1 MGRISPPPPS
11 LFLKAEVPLP
21 FRRQVWGGVGRRSPL
36 QRSGSRY
43 TGERGVRRRRGSGDT
58 LPRPPPPARSPSE
71 QPSPTLRQGAGGGAK
86 GRPGSRRCPQR
97 LGSAKMARG
106 SAGSRCRFGGTGPGL
121 GRLPSAHS
129 RGPVGP
135 PPRPLGGRAHAQPSA
150 TTTTPGKG
158 ALTKGREAAG
168 RPAGGGAGS
177 PGAGRPQRFVG
188 ASRSRPAKGAGRR
201 DPSSLLRQA
210 AAPTHS
216 LCHPPSLSPSP
227 EATEPGRCPGSPP
240 TSPTPLPSSRQSSQ
254 SPISRDFAPDR
265 PDPARDST
273 TYACTPSRERANTFT
288 GRSLPRGPCP
298 NFCPAWLRSAG

>member
-1 MGRISPPPPS
+1 
-11 LFLKAEVPLP
+11 
-21 FRRQVWGGVGRRSPL
+21 
-36 QRSGSRY
+36 
-43 TGERGVRRRRGSGDT
+43 
-58 LPRPPPPARSPSE
+58 
-71 QPSPTLRQGAGGGAK
+71 
-86 GRPGSRRCPQR
+86 
-97 LGSAKMARG
+97 MARG

-135 PPRPLGGRAHAQPSA
+135 PSRPLGGRAHAQPSA

-216 LCHPPSLSPSP
+216 LCHPPSLYPSP

-240 TSPTPLPSSRQSSQ
+240 LPRHHSPPPDSHPSLRSREISRLTGPTSRETRLRTRARPHGSARIPSLGGVSRVAHAPTSVQPGFAQLAELLCHAGVRCIHFTLKSEKKELICSLSFFPLPK
-254 SPISRDFAPDR
+254 IR
-265 PDPARDST
+265 PRLT
-273 TYACTPSRERANTFT
+273 LRL
-288 GRSLPRGPCP
+288 RSLP
-298 NFCPAWLRSAG
+298 